1 MELVTTLSSAKTKGI
16 RHVGF
21 ALLPHFTMMALTA
34 AIEPLRMANQL
45 SGRELYRWSL
55 ISRDGSPVVA
65 SDNMTVNVDHSYQSE
80 PDFDAVIVC
89 GGVAIKETVTKAD
102 TNWLSALD
110 RKRITLGGICTGSYA
125 LAKAGLLDN
134 VICTIHWELLA
145 SWQEDFPKIKS
156 TNQLYT
162 IESHRWCSAGGTAP
176 MDLFLSLIGR
186 SYGKQLQMSIC
197 EMFSHKELR
206 DESEMQRIPLQ
217 HLVGA
222 NQSKLQD
229 IVRLMEANI
238 EEPLSL
244 DELATLV
251 GLSRRQ
257 LERLFQKY
265 LHCSP
270 HRYYL
275 QIRLTRARQLIKQ
288 TNISIIE
295 VAICCGFVSTPHF
308 SKCYRK
314 AFNIP
319 PREERINRDVN
330 GANRSIDEATFG
342 SVAIA
347 EFTQPQ
353 PMEQLRVN

>member
-1 MELVTTLSSAKTKGI
+1 MELVTAISNAKTKDI
-16 RHVGF
+16 RHIGF
-21 ALLPHFTMMALTA
+21 VLLPHFTMMALTS

-55 ISRDGSPVVA
+55 ISRDGNPVTA
-65 SDNMTVNVDHSYQSE
+65 SDHMTVNVDHSYAT
-80 PDFDAVIVC
+80 DHAFDAVVVC
-89 GGVAIKETVTKAD
+89 GGVAIKETVSKAD
-102 TNWLSALD
+102 TNWLMSLD
-110 RKRITLGGICTGSYA
+110 RKRITLGGICTGAYA

-134 VICTIHWELLA
+134 VTCTIHWELLA

-186 SYGKQLQMSIC
+186 SFGKQLQMSIC

-319 PREERINRDVN
+319 PREERLNR
-330 GANRSIDEATFG
+330 GLEAGNRSTDEATFG
-342 SVAIA
+342 SVNIS
-347 EFTQPQ
+347 EFMPPSQ
-353 PMEQLRVN
+353 MEAVRAS

>member
-1 MELVTTLSSAKTKGI
+1 MELVSSLSNAKIKGV
-16 RHVGF
+16 RHIGF
-21 ALLPHFTMMALTA
+21 VLLPHFTMMALTS

-45 SGRELYRWSL
+45 SGKELYRWSL
-55 ISRDGSPVVA
+55 ISRDGNPVVA
-65 SDNMTVNVDHSYQSE
+65 SDHITVNADYSYASE
-80 PDFDAVIVC
+80 PNFDAVIMC
-89 GGVAIKETVTKAD
+89 GGVAIKEVVSKTD
-102 TNWLSALD
+102 TNWLNTLD

-134 VICTIHWELLA
+134 VTCTIHWEVLA

-162 IESHRWCSAGGTAP
+162 VENHRWCSAGGTAP

-186 SYGKQLQMSIC
+186 TYGKQLQMSIC

-217 HLVGA
+217 HLIGA

-238 EEPLSL
+238 EEPLTL
-244 DELATLV
+244 DELASLV

-265 LHCSP
+265 LLCSP

-275 QIRLTRARQLIKQ
+275 HIRLTRARQLIKQ

-319 PREERINRDVN
+319 PREERINRH
-330 GANRSIDEATFG
+330 GANSNRSFDEATFG
-342 SVAIA
+342 SVAIT
-347 EFTQPQ
+347 EHHQPQ
-353 PMEQLRVN
+353 ALRVS

>member
-1 MELVTTLSSAKTKGI
+1 MASVTTLYNEKPQNVCHI
-16 RHVGF
+16 GF
-21 ALLPHFTMMALTA
+21 ALLPHFTMMALSA
-34 AIEPLRMANQL
+34 AIEPLRMANHL
-45 SGRELYRWSL
+45 SGKTLYRWSL
-55 ISRDGSPVVA
+55 ISRDGQPVKA
-65 SDNMTVNVDHSYQSE
+65 SDGLTVNVDCSYAQHES
-80 PDFDAVIVC
+80 FDAVIMC
-89 GGVAIKETVTKAD
+89 GGVAIKEVVSKVD
-102 TNWLSALD
+102 TNWLNFLD
-110 RKRITLGGICTGSYA
+110 RKRLTLGGICTGSYA

-134 VICTIHWELLA
+134 VTCTIHWELLA
-145 SWQEDFPKIKS
+145 SWQEDFPKINS

-162 IESHRWCSAGGTAP
+162 IENYRWCSSGGTAP
-176 MDLFLSLIGR
+176 MDLILSIVGR
-186 SYGKQLQMSIC
+186 AYGKQLQMSIC

-244 DELATLV
+244 DELASLV

-270 HRYYL
+270 HKYYM

-314 AFNIP
+314 AFKIP
-319 PREERINRDVN
+319 PREERLNHGIDIN
-330 GANRSIDEATFG
+330 NRSTDEATFG
-342 SVAIA
+342 SVTVA
-347 EFTQPQ
+347 EFPQ
-353 PMEQLRVN
+353 VQLECG

>member
-1 MELVTTLSSAKTKGI
+1 MTSVTTLYNEKPTKAYHI
-16 RHVGF
+16 GF
-21 ALLPHFTMMALTA
+21 ALLPHFTMMALSA
-34 AIEPLRMANQL
+34 AIEPLRMANHL
-45 SGRELYRWSL
+45 SGKTLYRWSL
-55 ISRDGSPVVA
+55 ISRDGQPVKA
-65 SDNMTVNVDHSYQSE
+65 SDGLTVNVDCSYTHAE
-80 PDFDAVIVC
+80 PFDAVIMC
-89 GGVAIKETVTKAD
+89 GGVAIKEVVSKID
-102 TNWLSALD
+102 TNWLNSLD
-110 RKRITLGGICTGSYA
+110 RKRLTLGGICTGSYA
-125 LAKAGLLDN
+125 LAKAGLLDS
-134 VICTIHWELLA
+134 ITCTIHWELLA
-145 SWQEDFPKIKS
+145 SWQEDFPKINS
-156 TNQLYT
+156 TNQLFT
-162 IESHRWCSAGGTAP
+162 IENKRWCSSGGTAP
-176 MDLFLSLIGR
+176 MDLILSIVGR
-186 SYGKQLQMSIC
+186 AYGKQLQMSIC
-197 EMFSHKELR
+197 EMFSHKEMR

-244 DELATLV
+244 DELAFLV

-270 HRYYL
+270 HKYYM

-314 AFNIP
+314 TFKIP
-319 PREERINRDVN
+319 PREERLNH
-330 GANRSIDEATFG
+330 GANIENRSTDEATFG
-342 SVAIA
+342 SVTVGN
-347 EFTQPQ
+347 FPQ
-353 PMEQLRVN
+353 VQLECG

>member
-16 RHVGF
+16 RHIGF

-55 ISRDGSPVVA
+55 ISRDGNPVSA
-65 SDNMTVNVDHSYQSE
+65 SDHLTVNVDHSYQCE
-80 PDFDAVIVC
+80 PEFDAVIVC

-102 TNWLSALD
+102 TNWLNALD

-134 VICTIHWELLA
+134 VTCTIHWELLA

-222 NQSKLQD
+222 NQSKFQD
-229 IVRLMEANI
+229 IVR
-238 EEPLSL
+238 
-244 DELATLV
+244 
-251 GLSRRQ
+251 
-257 LERLFQKY
+257 
-265 LHCSP
+265 
-270 HRYYL
+270 
-275 QIRLTRARQLIKQ
+275 
-288 TNISIIE
+288 
-295 VAICCGFVSTPHF
+295 
-308 SKCYRK
+308 
-314 AFNIP
+314 
-319 PREERINRDVN
+319 
-330 GANRSIDEATFG
+330 
-342 SVAIA
+342 
-347 EFTQPQ
+347 
-353 PMEQLRVN
+353 